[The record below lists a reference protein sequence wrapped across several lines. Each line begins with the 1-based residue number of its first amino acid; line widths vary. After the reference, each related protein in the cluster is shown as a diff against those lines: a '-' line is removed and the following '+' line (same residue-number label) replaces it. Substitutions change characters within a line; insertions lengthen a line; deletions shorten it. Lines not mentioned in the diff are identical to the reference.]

1 MGWLVRTGA
10 VLFFPRALF
19 RRIMTGEGSGLVDVM
34 LLMFPVMLGI
44 APVSAARVAA
54 GAGSQ
59 PGVLLSRLVS
69 MYIGFAATPL
79 LACVAVALL
88 LAGLLRLRG
97 ERAPLE
103 RLVTAAVYL
112 WVPVAVL
119 GLLGSALALL
129 GAPTWILPNI
139 PISVALRIDLPW
151 WIIAIRIP
159 VSYGWSAWLA
169 WLLYRE
175 ASGEQTETPPAP
187 SRTGA
192 FALGAWILAA
202 WTVGGFYVSA
212 HFDQIRPPMAG
223 DKAEAF
229 DLPRADGGGRLS
241 LSSLSG
247 KPVVIEF
254 WGTWCPVCVKSMPGL
269 LAWAKAHPDVKLLLI
284 HQGGTPSEVADF
296 AKQRGYKTGIFLVD
310 DQGEASGAY
319 RVDTVPS
326 CFVVGPDGVLTG
338 VHVGAPSPAW
348 LDKHLVTGRDS
359 G

>member
-1 MGWLVRTGA
+1 MGWLERTGG

-19 RRIMTGEGSGLVDVM
+19 RRVIAGEGGGLVDVM
-34 LLMFPVMLGI
+34 VLMFPVMLGI
-44 APVSAARVAA
+44 APVSVARVAA

-59 PGVLLSRLVS
+59 LGLLLSRLVS

-79 LACVAVALL
+79 LACIAVALL

-97 ERAPLE
+97 ARVPLE
-103 RLVTAAVYL
+103 RLVTAGVYL

-139 PISVALRIDLPW
+139 PISVALRVEVPW
-151 WIIAIRIP
+151 WIIAVRIP

-169 WLLYRE
+169 WLLYKE
-175 ASGEQTETPPAP
+175 ASGEQAETPQAP
-187 SRTGA
+187 PRTGA
-192 FALGAWILAA
+192 FVLGAWILAA
-202 WTVGGFYVSA
+202 WAVGGFFVSA
-212 HFDQIRPPMAG
+212 HFDSIRPPMAG
-223 DKAEAF
+223 DRAAVF
-229 DLPRADGGGRLS
+229 NLPRADGGGRLA
-241 LSSLSG
+241 LGSLSG

-269 LAWAKAHPDVKLLLI
+269 LAWAKAHPEVELLLI
-284 HQGGTPSEVADF
+284 HQGGTSGEVADF
-296 AKQRGYKTGIFLVD
+296 AKQHGYKTGVFLVD

-338 VHVGAPSPAW
+338 VHVGAPSPGW
-348 LDKHLVTGRDS
+348 LDERVGTR
-359 G
+359 